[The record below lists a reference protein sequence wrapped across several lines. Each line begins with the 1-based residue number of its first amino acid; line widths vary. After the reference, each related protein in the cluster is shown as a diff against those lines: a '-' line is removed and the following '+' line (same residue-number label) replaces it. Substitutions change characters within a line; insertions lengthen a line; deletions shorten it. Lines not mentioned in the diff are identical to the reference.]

1 MGCTRPTPTA
11 AGSWR
16 PQSRIARRATSPRL
30 APATA
35 ARDGPP
41 AATRPPPAAAPPAC
55 QVALFFS
62 SFELEQEKDWV
73 RVYDGSAAVEP
84 LYSFTGSDLPSTVL
98 STAGSLLVTFTSD
111 GVVSGEGFQ
120 ASYYTLCAAGYVPD
134 TYNPDECLPC
144 EAGSYSAQ
152 PGLLECTL
160 CSRNSYSDVA
170 GASACKDCPTLTQAL
185 DLGSSA
191 LSECFCL
198 PGYIRNGSSCALCP
212 KGAECPGHGAAVR
225 SREGWCRSGE
235 QFLACCD
242 ARACPAGDA
251 ECPASAATAA
261 HGEDACPEVKLLTM
275 SVLTFVLVAVVL
287 VVVGACC
294 WCAGFGKGMRKG
306 ASDALHDIVAPFRN
320 DSSDDQAFAQV
331 EAFAAQS
338 DVPADDVAVVD
349 AAQYVEAEPARRPAL
364 YDPRA
369 LTSSMQASP
378 VGSAGGV
385 SLSSRAP
392 SFGVT
397 PGQPPRYE

>member
-11 AGSWR
+11 AGSWH

-191 LSECFCL
+191 LSQCFCL

-242 ARACPAGDA
+242 ARACPAGTR
-251 ECPASAATAA
+251 SAPPRPRPQPTAR
-261 HGEDACPEVKLLTM
+261 T
-275 SVLTFVLVAVVL
+275 
-287 VVVGACC
+287 
-294 WCAGFGKGMRKG
+294 R
-306 ASDALHDIVAPFRN
+306 
-320 DSSDDQAFAQV
+320 
-331 EAFAAQS
+331 
-338 DVPADDVAVVD
+338 
-349 AAQYVEAEPARRPAL
+349 ARR
-364 YDPRA
+364 
-369 LTSSMQASP
+369 
-378 VGSAGGV
+378 
-385 SLSSRAP
+385 
-392 SFGVT
+392 
-397 PGQPPRYE
+397 